1 MDKILY
7 NVAEMMALSARTAPK
22 TKGEDYITIKILEG
36 QEVKDLAEKMENYG
50 DATGKPNYDRDARGV
65 KMSSAV
71 LLLALNKAEPAGLD
85 CGACGFSRCDQ
96 LKLKREGNEFD
107 GPICA
112 WRLVDLGIALGS
124 AVKTA
129 SLFNADNRIMY
140 RIGVVARREGMIE
153 GEVTIGVPLAA
164 AGKNIFFDR

>member
-1 MDKILY
+1 MDKILL
-7 NVAEMMALSARTAPK
+7 NVAEMMALSAKTAPK
-22 TKGEDYITIKILEG
+22 TKGEDYIAIKILEG
-36 QEVKDLAEKMENYG
+36 QEVKNLADKMEEYG
-50 DATGKPNYDRDARGV
+50 TITGKPNYDRDARGV
-65 KMSSAV
+65 KKSSAV
-71 LLLALNKAEPAGLD
+71 LLLALNKAQPAGLN
-85 CGACGFSRCDQ
+85 CGACGYSRCDQ
-96 LKLKREGNEFD
+96 LKLNTDGNEFD

-140 RIGVVARREGMIE
+140 RIGAVARREGIIE
-153 GEVTIGVPLAA
+153 GEVIIGVPLAA